1 MQHSVFISYSSREA
15 DVAIKVCEYLENNGI
30 ICWMAPRNVI
40 AGSNYATQIV
50 SAIKSCSV
58 LVLLASENTNAS
70 GHVSNEV
77 SIAFDSKKVIIPF
90 KLQDFEFTDE
100 YLYFLGRKHWIEA
113 HMDFNSGLELL
124 KSTINEVL
132 EIKSENVYPE
142 KDTHTEPEYK
152 MDLGE
157 NNIKSELTRNIGR
170 NEIVD
175 IIIEKSRKYPYNLY
189 EKNF

>member
-77 SIAFDSKKVIIPF
+77 SIAFDSKK
-90 KLQDFEFTDE
+90 L
-100 YLYFLGRKHWIEA
+100 LYRSNCRTL
-113 HMDFNSGLELL
+113 S
-124 KSTINEVL
+124 S
-132 EIKSENVYPE
+132 
-142 KDTHTEPEYK
+142 
-152 MDLGE
+152 
-157 NNIKSELTRNIGR
+157 LTNTCTFWEENIGLKPTWILIR
-170 NEIVD
+170 VWNC
-175 IIIEKSRKYPYNLY
+175 
-189 EKNF
+189 